1 MVGRR
6 VEASAGNFVLKHFL
20 LDGTHTFNLNY
31 LYFDILGKF
40 IFFFLNFV
48 LLFTWFGFLHKFG
61 LFFEYFCYWYS
72 GFLFCS
78 LFVFCWIVFVFAEFF
93 GVGVEQTSYILF
105 HPKLANDSGKY
116 LMHEIGMHE
125 FQPLFVYNFI
135 KRNKFMP

>member
-1 MVGRR
+1 MVR
-6 VEASAGNFVLKHFL
+6 N
-20 LDGTHTFNLNY
+20 THTFNLNY

-78 LFVFCWIVFVFAEFF
+78 LFVICWIVFVFAEFF
-93 GVGVEQTSYILF
+93 GVVVDFLPVQFSFFLHF
-105 HPKLANDSGKY
+105 
-116 LMHEIGMHE
+116 
-125 FQPLFVYNFI
+125 LFVFPCFHIQINFI
-135 KRNKFMP
+135 NYVVLSYVILLFTHLRF